1 MDVRNAAYL
10 VYISVSD
17 IMRSEHVDPM
27 DLSMV
32 KNIISVDTVAVRK
45 ELQFLKYFNDHPVYY
60 QPEHV
65 RHAIY
70 RQVNEY
76 SPD

>member
-1 MDVRNAAYL
+1 MDVRNA
-10 VYISVSD
+10 VYIVYIAVLGS
-17 IMRSEHVDPM
+17 MRSEYVDPM

-45 ELQFLKYFNDHPVYY
+45 ELQFLKYINDHPVYY
-60 QPEHV
+60 QTEHV

-70 RQVNEY
+70 RQVYEY
-76 SPD
+76 